1 MDNGGYGDTPVL
13 TYGCISLKKNTVSFE
28 IIDDEELANSKT
40 IEALQYLFIKEIE
53 KKYGMNKFSHQEG
66 KKKKVLTDYEKEMK
80 EDFDSLVREILLN
93 LTIENAKENLE
104 FLEEYYQELMRK

>member
-40 IEALQYLFIKEIE
+40 IEALQIYLL
-53 KKYGMNKFSHQEG
+53 KKS
-66 KKKKVLTDYEKEMK
+66 
-80 EDFDSLVREILLN
+80 
-93 LTIENAKENLE
+93 
-104 FLEEYYQELMRK
+104 RKNMG